1 MNEQKTITIPLEDF
15 RNLIRQAERVASVE
29 RMCEKLEYVTAD
41 QIKVVLDIKE
51 PVTIGADD
59 GEL

>member
-15 RNLIRQAERVASVE
+15 RNLIRQAERVSAVE
-29 RMCEKLEYVTAD
+29 RMIAKLKYVTVD
-41 QIKVVLDIKE
+41 DIKVVLDIKE